1 MFGGNGIEILSCCSR
16 SMVSMNVSIVEIFIP
31 NGITR
36 QIALHDGM
44 EATDLKALLLSCFL
58 GCEIL
63 GLQNSQGLIY
73 PISMIV
79 RKPSDFGNK
88 RFAAVIKNPV
98 FGLIE
103 DVKTS
108 IDAGLADHM
117 EFESEDRNG
126 YSGSLIEFTHP
137 EEVHSAFVPERD
149 HVEFQSDSWS
159 IAEAK
164 AVLGLGKYSAE
175 FIIDF
180 LIGKIGDD
188 DASTEESSWLITEQ
202 QFDSA
207 MLQLLN
213 RQYVD
218 LTAKQRSLSDYL
230 VHTIFATFDAN
241 NSGFCDL
248 TELGCGLM
256 LFSGGEIADRAQMAY
271 KLVAEWHDDEGLNG
285 EAKNEGVKTEMMTTA
300 IASVLKIVAILNSSY
315 LNSCDPLNTADEITK
330 RAFVRAKLPISDYS
344 TIGQEDFEYWF
355 SVVLTIYNEIEEE
368 EVEEEQVVKIK
379 KTSKQV
385 KQKRKGKKLSTKL
398 TIDTESAKYN
408 ADTDLENGDVR
419 ITMAPNAVVLELQ
432 VAKNLLGLTGVAAE
446 DLMELLGEVS
456 SEGLL
461 SIETWEEYLS
471 EFVLG
476 SKADKKRGIKLGMKL
491 FNSFDSKHEGE
502 VNYIDF
508 CAGLILLSD
517 SPVEDKV
524 MVAFVLND
532 TEGVGMISVPE
543 LQNLVLGSL
552 RVAISCSPT
561 AAKKVAEGGVGI
573 QELARLIVL
582 EGLAVMELTSEDSLT
597 LETVSEISLKCIALS
612 AK

>member
-1 MFGGNGIEILSCCSR
+1 
-16 SMVSMNVSIVEIFIP
+16 MNVSIVEIFIP
-31 NGITR
+31 KGITR

-44 EATDLKALLLSCFL
+44 DATDLKALLLSCFF

-88 RFAAVIKNPV
+88 RFAAVIKKPV
-98 FGLIE
+98 HALIE
-103 DVKTS
+103 DAKT
-108 IDAGLADHM
+108 DFDRGLADQM

-126 YSGSLIEFTHP
+126 YSGSLIEFSHP
-137 EEVHSAFVPERD
+137 EEAQSAFIPEKN
-149 HVEFQSDSWS
+149 HIEFQNDSLS

-164 AVLGLGKYSAE
+164 AVLGLGKYSSE

-180 LIGKIGDD
+180 LIGKISDD

-213 RQYVD
+213 RQYID

-241 NSGFCDL
+241 KSGFCDL

-271 KLVAEWHDDEGLNG
+271 KLVAEWHDEDEGLNG

-330 RAFVRAKLPISDYS
+330 RAFVRAKLPISYCS

-355 SVVLTIYNEIEEE
+355 SVVLTIYNEVEEQE
-368 EVEEEQVVKIK
+368 EEEQVVEVK
-379 KTSKQV
+379 KTKKQA
-385 KQKRKGKKLSTKL
+385 KQKRKGKKTSTKL

-419 ITMAPNAVVLELQ
+419 ITMPPNTVVLELQ
-432 VAKNLLGLTGVAAE
+432 LAKNLLGLTGVAAE

-461 SIETWEEYLS
+461 SVETWKEYLS

-476 SKADKKRGIKLGMKL
+476 TKADKKRGMDLGLKL
-491 FNSFDSKHEGE
+491 FKSFDANHQNE
-502 VNYIDF
+502 VKYIDF

-532 TEGVGMISVPE
+532 TEGVGIISVPE

-561 AAKKVAEGGVGI
+561 AAKKVEEGGVGI
-573 QELARLIVL
+573 TELARLIVL
-582 EGLAVMELTSEDSLT
+582 EGLAVMELSSEDSLT

>member
-1 MFGGNGIEILSCCSR
+1 MDLSCCSR

-98 FGLIE
+98 FGMIE

-108 IDAGLADHM
+108 IDTGLADHM

-137 EEVHSAFVPERD
+137 EEVHSAFVPEKD
-149 HVEFQSDSWS
+149 NFEFKNDSWS

-213 RQYVD
+213 RQYID

-271 KLVAEWHDDEGLNG
+271 KLVAEWHDDEGLND

-330 RAFVRAKLPISDYS
+330 RAFERAKLPISDYS

-532 TEGVGMISVPE
+532 TEGVGIISVPE

-573 QELARLIVL
+573 QELARFIVL